1 MTDCPCGSK
10 NNYATCCKPYLN
22 NKHHPDT
29 PEALMRSRYTAYCL
43 AESDYIQKTMRGKA
57 LVGFDAADAK
67 RWAKRVNWIKLDVLH
82 TALSSP
88 HKGSVEFIV
97 TFVDGQ
103 ALKSIHEKSEFIQE
117 EGLLMQEYGEK
128 RRIPLTYEEIPQ
140 TLVRALLATEDQRFF
155 DHPGVDVFGLA
166 RATVRMIQT
175 GTKSQGGSTITMQ
188 VARNFFLNR
197 KKTFLRKFNEIM
209 LAIKIDNELSKE
221 KILELYLNK
230 IYLGNRAYGVGAA
243 AQIYYG
249 KSLKELDLSQL
260 AMIAGLPQAPSTQ
273 NPIVNPA
280 AAKKRR
286 DHVLDRLFEEKYINK
301 AQYEEAINEPNT
313 ATYHGTNLE
322 VSAPY
327 LAEMIRQS
335 MYEHFGADA
344 YTKGYK
350 VYTTIKGPLQNSAN
364 QLVEEHLLAYDHRHG
379 YRGPVAHINDIE
391 TQSILSRHKLL
402 NQYPVLNDIE
412 PAIIITV
419 SEREATAA
427 GRNGQTRTIPWEGL
441 SWARPA
447 LKKGWVGKAPTQAKQ
462 VVTVGDVVYMRY
474 HQDKWLL
481 TQIPQVE
488 AALVALNPTN
498 GAIEALVGGFNFQKS
513 KFNRATQSGRQPGSS
528 FKPFIYAAALNKGYT
543 LATLVN
549 DAPIVI
555 DDPSQANL
563 WRPHN
568 VNLKFDGPT
577 RLKDALVRSRNL
589 VSIRILDDIGIDYAI
604 DFVTRFGFRKAS
616 LPHALSLALGSL
628 SISPMD
634 LTAAYAVFA
643 NGGYKVEPY
652 LIDRITNSDGKVLLQ
667 AKPAIACSDCTAQ
680 KRDPDLMAPR
690 VIEEDTAFLMN
701 SALTGVIQHGT
712 AQEAKVLN
720 RKDIAGK
727 TGTTNE
733 QVDAWFSG
741 YNPDLVVT
749 TWIGFDTPHPLH
761 EYAAR
766 LALPLWIDFM
776 KVALKDLPER
786 EMKQPEDVI
795 AVRINPNSGLIAKSN
810 QKNSITEYFKRK
822 DVPDSDDSS
831 SDSEPSQTSTNQDN
845 LF

>member
-1 MTDCPCGSK
+1 MSLFLRKGLWT
-10 NNYATCCKPYLN
+10 
-22 NKHHPDT
+22 
-29 PEALMRSRYTAYCL
+29 
-43 AESDYIQKTMRGKA
+43 
-57 LVGFDAADAK
+57 
-67 RWAKRVNWIKLDVLH
+67 
-82 TALSSP
+82 LSSIFFLLLVCA
-88 HKGSVEFIV
+88 SLLYIYVESELPNI
-97 TFVDGQ
+97 DS
-103 ALKSIHEKSEFIQE
+103 LKTVKLQVPLRIYSKD
-117 EGLLMQEYGEK
+117 GLLMQEYGEK

-209 LAIKIDNELSKE
+209 LAIKIDRELSKE

-249 KSLKELDLSQL
+249 KPLKELSLAQL

-273 NPIVNPA
+273 NPIANPV

-286 DHVLDRLFEEKYINK
+286 DHVLERLFEEKYITQ
-301 AQYEEAINEPNT
+301 AQYEKAIAEPNT
-313 ATYHGTNLE
+313 ATYHGTDIE

-335 MYEHFGADA
+335 MYEHFGQDA

-350 VYTTIKGPLQNSAN
+350 VYTTINGALQNHAN
-364 QLVEEHLLAYDHRHG
+364 QLVEEHLLAYDRRHG
-379 YRGPVAHINDIE
+379 YRGPIARISQEDMAVPKN
-391 TQSILSRHKLL
+391 RHQLL
-402 NQYPVLNDIE
+402 TQYPTVNDLQ
-412 PAIIITV
+412 PGVITEV
-419 SEREATAA
+419 GAREAMVALKNNDTI
-427 GRNGQTRTIPWEGL
+427 TIPWEGL

-447 LKKGWVGKAPTQAKQ
+447 LKKGWVGKSPQNASQ
-462 VVTVGDVVYMRY
+462 VVAVGDVVYVR
-474 HQDKWLL
+474 HHKDLWQL
-481 TQIPQVE
+481 TQIPAAE
-488 AALVALNPTN
+488 GALVALNPKD

-513 KFNRATQSGRQPGSS
+513 KFNRVTQSGRQPGSS

-555 DDPSQANL
+555 ADPTQVNG

-568 VNLKFDGPT
+568 DNLKFNGPT

-604 DFVTRFGFRKAS
+604 DYASRFGFKKAA
-616 LPHALSLALGSL
+616 LPNTLSLALGSL
-628 SISPMD
+628 SVSPMD

-643 NGGYKVEPY
+643 NGGFKIEPY
-652 LIDRITNSDGKVLLQ
+652 LIDHITDSDGHILLQ
-667 AKPAIACSDCTAQ
+667 AKPARACNECTASSKDQ
-680 KRDPDLMAPR
+680 ATLAPR
-690 VIEEDTAFLMN
+690 VIDQETAFLMN
-701 SALTGVIQHGT
+701 SALMGVVENGT
-712 AQEAKVLN
+712 AQEAKILN

-733 QVDAWFSG
+733 QVDAWFAG
-741 YNPDLVVT
+741 YNPNLVVT

-761 EYAAR
+761 EYAAS

-776 KVALKDLPER
+776 KVALKG
-786 EMKQPEDVI
+786 QPQIEVQPP
-795 AVRINPNSGLIAKSN
+795 ASVVAAQINPHTGLLAKGN
-810 QKNSITEYFKRK
+810 QANSITEYFKK
-822 DVPDSDDSS
+822 SDLPGTD
-831 SDSEPSQTSTNQDN
+831 DTETITMNGHVVAADNQES